1 MAAAV
6 VEADKS
12 TAAAAKQEELPVLAF
27 ADVFSQFTQ
36 SLKINFAND
45 NIEGIKCLFIEINYV
60 NFICYDH

>member
-36 SLKINFAND
+36 SLR
-45 NIEGIKCLFIEINYV
+45 
-60 NFICYDH
+60 

>member
-12 TAAAAKQEELPVLAF
+12 TAAAKQEELPVLAF

-36 SLKINFAND
+36 SLKINFAKD
-45 NIEGIKCLFIEINYV
+45 NIEGIKCLFIEFNDV
-60 NFICYDH
+60 NCICYDH